1 MANKIL
7 ITGGTGLVGTQL
19 TSLLQTNDFQ
29 VSCLSRSAS
38 NDDSNVFEWNISR
51 QTIDERA
58 FDGVKAVVHLAGSSV
73 AEGRWTDKRRKSI
86 MDSRV
91 NSTRLLYKYLSGLT
105 NKPEVFVAASAVGI
119 YGFDT
124 GDHWMQEDSPF
135 GNDFLAEVV
144 KAWEHEVDKISELGI
159 RVVKLR
165 IGIVLAKDG
174 GAYPKIAAPIKFG
187 LGSPLGDGRQYMSW
201 IHINDLCEMFLFA
214 IKSQNL
220 GGTFNAVASDPV
232 TNSEFT
238 KAVAIE
244 LGRPLWL
251 PNVPSFILRLALGEM
266 YNIVLG
272 GNKVSNQKILN
283 AGFSFKFEKLNTAIQ
298 QIVNNK

>member
-19 TSLLQTNDFQ
+19 TNLLKTNDFQ
-29 VSCLSRSAS
+29 VSCLSRSVGS
-38 NDDSNVFEWNISR
+38 EDIGLFEWDIPK
-51 QTIDERA
+51 QTIDARA
-58 FDGVKAVVHLAGSSV
+58 FDGVKAVIHLAGASV
-73 AEGRWTDKRRKSI
+73 ADGRWTAQRRKSI

-105 NKPEVFVAASAVGI
+105 TKPEVFVSAAAVGI

-124 GDHWMQEDSPF
+124 GDDLMQEDSPT

-144 KAWEHEVDKISELGI
+144 KAWEYEVDKISELGI

-165 IGIVLAKDG
+165 IGIVLAEDG

-187 LGSPLGDGRQYMSW
+187 MGAPLGSGNQYMSW
-201 IHINDLCEMFLFA
+201 IHIDDLCKMFLYA
-214 IKSQNL
+214 INSSVR
-220 GGTFNAVASDPV
+220 GTFNAVASNPV

-238 KAVAIE
+238 KVVAKN
-244 LGRPLWL
+244 LRRPLIL
-251 PNVPSFILRLALGEM
+251 PNVPSFMLKLALGEM
-266 YNIVLG
+266 SNIVLG

-283 AGFSFKFEKLNTAIQ
+283 SGFSFQFDKLEMAVQEIINH
-298 QIVNNK
+298 

>member
-19 TSLLQTNDFQ
+19 TNLLKTNDFQ
-29 VSCLSRSAS
+29 VSCLSRSVGS
-38 NDDSNVFEWNISR
+38 EDIGLFEWDIPK
-51 QTIDERA
+51 QTIDARA
-58 FDGVKAVVHLAGSSV
+58 FDGVKAVIHLAGASV
-73 AEGRWTDKRRKSI
+73 ADGRWTAQRRKSI

-105 NKPEVFVAASAVGI
+105 TKPEVFVSAAAVGI

-124 GDHWMQEDSPF
+124 GDDLMQEDSPT

-144 KAWEHEVDKISELGI
+144 KAWECEVDKISVLGI

-165 IGIVLAKDG
+165 IGIVLAEDG

-187 LGSPLGDGRQYMSW
+187 MGAPLGSGNQYMSW
-201 IHINDLCEMFLFA
+201 IHIDDLCKMFLYA
-214 IKSQNL
+214 INSSVR
-220 GGTFNAVASDPV
+220 GTFNAVASNPV

-238 KAVAIE
+238 KVVAKN
-244 LGRPLWL
+244 LRRPLIL
-251 PNVPSFILRLALGEM
+251 PNVPSFVLKLALGEM
-266 YNIVLG
+266 SNIVLG

-283 AGFSFKFEKLNTAIQ
+283 SGFSFQFDKLEMAVQEIINH
-298 QIVNNK
+298 